1 MKRTFL
7 FATIASIL
15 SINAYADPATITT
28 QDYVDTNF
36 QTKIPAGTDGAIV
49 TYTDS
54 AGTLGARGVYDASYN
69 SYDSYANNATYGAMF
84 KAMIP
89 SMEGLSNAI
98 KWMMPANGDGYS
110 IKARPSGINIHFL
123 PEFSDT
129 DGRWYRIR
137 TANSVDENI
146 GSWSTYNVIPTLA
159 ALDSGLE
166 TKQNKMT
173 CAQWLGDEHTDEN
186 CLLWNIAD

>member
-15 SINAYADPATITT
+15 SINAFADPATITT

-54 AGTLGARGVYDASYN
+54 AGTLGAREVYN
-69 SYDSYANNATYGAMF
+69 SNYTLYAAAENSATYGAMF
-84 KAMIP
+84 KVMIP
-89 SMEGLSNAI
+89 SMEGLSSAI
-98 KWMMPANGDGYS
+98 KWVLPANGVGGS
-110 IKARPSGINIHFL
+110 VKNMPSGERIHFL

-129 DGRWYRIR
+129 DGKLYRLR
-137 TANSVDENI
+137 TVNSVDEDI
-146 GSWSTYNVIPTLA
+146 SSWNTYNVIPTLA
-159 ALDSGLE
+159 ALDSGLD
-166 TKQNKMT
+166 TKQDKMT